1 MRFRTQ
7 FTPYEASIFFT
18 DPGEDEDLVQQH
30 MRDECDV
37 NVIMARYQKT
47 GEISHLGA
55 IAGSYGDFSDV
66 TDYKDGLERI
76 IAADAAFMELP
87 SSIRDRFMNDPAK
100 FIEFCANKDNL
111 DELRDMG
118 LAPPKSVTPSVKV
131 ENVEEL
137 RSEPKGGARTSSA
150 TPAKSGDGD

>member
-7 FTPYEASIFFT
+7 FTPYQASVFFT

-47 GEISHLGA
+47 GELSHLGA

-66 TDYKDGLERI
+66 GDYKEGLERI

-87 SSIRDRFMNDPAK
+87 SSIRDRFHNDPAK
-100 FIEFCANKDNL
+100 FIDFCVDPENL
-111 DELRDMG
+111 DELREMG
-118 LAPPKSVTPSVKV
+118 LAPPKRVTPSVKV
-131 ENVEEL
+131 ENVEDL
-137 RSEPKGGARTSSA
+137 RSEPKGGARTPSG
-150 TPAKSGDGD
+150 TETKS